1 MAEETQSI
9 TTRHDAEIDPALW
22 WRQAVVYQVYPRSF
36 QDTTGSGLGDINGI
50 TGRIPYLRQLGVDAI
65 WLSPF
70 YPSEL
75 ADGGYDVADYR
86 DVDPKLG
93 SMDDF
98 DRLAAAA
105 HAADIKVV
113 VDIVPNHSSH
123 LHPWFR
129 QALADGPGSP
139 ARDRYIFRDGKGP
152 NGDEPPTRWQN
163 HFGGPAWTRVD
174 DGQWYL
180 HMFAKEQPDWN
191 WRNPDVCADFLETL
205 RFWCDHGVDGF
216 RIDVAHGLA
225 KDLDRDDLDDYV
237 VMSTNDMPADGSHP
251 VLDRD
256 EVHDIYREWRR
267 EVFNRYDPPRFA
279 VAEAWVRPERQY
291 LYASPDELGQV
302 FNFEFAKADWTF
314 DAMSKA
320 IDEGLACAEMSGSTS
335 TWVMSNHDVPRH
347 ATRYALP
354 QVPTGEYHQ
363 IANDWLLRDG
373 TTYIEDRRAGAL
385 RARAALMLEMALPG
399 SAYVYQGEEL
409 GLFEVADIPWDRI
422 EDPSGLRTS
431 RAQSTK
437 GRDGCRVPLPWV
449 ASDVPETYTSDKRR
463 VHAGSFGFSPAV
475 SDAEPHLPQPAWFKD
490 FAMDIQDADDGSM
503 LNFYRRVLRLR
514 HEMQIPDT
522 SCTLLPENRPS
533 GMRDGA
539 DGQPGGVIAYRR
551 ANGWANLTNFGATPV
566 SLPDGE
572 VLLSSAPLTDDG
584 RLPQDTSV
592 WMRLR

>member
-9 TTRHDAEIDPALW
+9 TTRHDAETDPALW

-50 TGRIPYLRQLGVDAI
+50 TGQIPYLRQLGVDAI

-191 WRNPDVCADFLETL
+191 WKNPDVRADFLETL

-335 TWVMSNHDVPRH
+335 
-347 ATRYALP
+347 
-354 QVPTGEYHQ
+354 
-363 IANDWLLRDG
+363 
-373 TTYIEDRRAGAL
+373 
-385 RARAALMLEMALPG
+385 PG
-399 SAYVYQGEEL
+399 
-409 GLFEVADIPWDRI
+409 
-422 EDPSGLRTS
+422 
-431 RAQSTK
+431 
-437 GRDGCRVPLPWV
+437 
-449 ASDVPETYTSDKRR
+449 
-463 VHAGSFGFSPAV
+463 
-475 SDAEPHLPQPAWFKD
+475 
-490 FAMDIQDADDGSM
+490 
-503 LNFYRRVLRLR
+503 
-514 HEMQIPDT
+514 
-522 SCTLLPENRPS
+522 
-533 GMRDGA
+533 
-539 DGQPGGVIAYRR
+539 
-551 ANGWANLTNFGATPV
+551 
-566 SLPDGE
+566 
-572 VLLSSAPLTDDG
+572 
-584 RLPQDTSV
+584 
-592 WMRLR
+592 